1 MFRDYF
7 YFGETCTLVV
17 SSAYTNVGAV
27 GLNSRTFEQKL
38 KRLLVDL
45 SFRRRPIGLWLPDA
59 TGSLSS
65 LQKAQRTPLN
75 TLASRHTGYGF
86 LLLSFLVSTHAPAFE
101 LGSSLP

>member
-1 MFRDYF
+1 M
-7 YFGETCTLVV
+7 VV
-17 SSAYTNVGAV
+17 SSTYINVEAI

-45 SFRRRPIGLWLPDA
+45 SFRRHPIRLWLPNA
-59 TGSLSS
+59 TLSLPS

-86 LLLSFLVSTHAPAFE
+86 LLLSFFVSTHTPAFE
-101 LGSSLP
+101 LGSSRP